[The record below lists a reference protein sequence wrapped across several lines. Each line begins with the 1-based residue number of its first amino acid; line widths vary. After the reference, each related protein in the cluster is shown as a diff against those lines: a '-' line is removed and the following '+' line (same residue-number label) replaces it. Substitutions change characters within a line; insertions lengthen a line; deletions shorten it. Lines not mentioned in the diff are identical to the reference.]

1 MTGKLLLD
9 ARKKDQLLVEFKILS
24 TQDKYE
30 PNVESIINDLNTII
44 KNKEIVLPLNLSNLI
59 DQEYGFVQACE
70 F

>member
-1 MTGKLLLD
+1 MTGKLLPD
-9 ARKKDQLLVEFKILS
+9 TRKKDQLLIEFKILS

-59 DQEYGFVQACE
+59 DQEYGFVQACK